1 MLPWSII
8 TPLNNCP
15 GCSTRMA
22 SSRRSAW
29 PSWSHSWSVRG
40 KLCCNCST
48 NSTTGKQA
56 SLSPLNDLQT
66 RASSIIA
73 KDGIWY
79 DVVHSCL
86 FRYGFHRV
94 ESSYLTILDHK
105 KVAGLF
111 KRLRNYPS
119 PNGRTKRSNGDGTV
133 SPQVEI
139 NLYPNFPL
147 ISLDMSIS
155 PFSVHIH
162 TISTPNR
169 VRSSTRWINQSLI
182 VPSAVRSVI
191 ENNIIK
197 F

>member
-1 MLPWSII
+1 MLLWNL
-8 TPLNNCP
+8 TTQLNICP
-15 GCSTRMA
+15 GFSTRTA
-22 SSRRSAW
+22 FSPRSAW
-29 PSWSHSWSVRG
+29 QSCSRTWSVGGRP
-40 KLCCNCST
+40 CCNFST

-56 SLSPLNDLQT
+56 SLSPLNALQP

-73 KDGIWY
+73 KDGIWH

-139 NLYPNFPL
+139 KLYPNFPL

-169 VRSSTRWINQSLI
+169 VTSSAHWIN
-182 VPSAVRSVI
+182 
-191 ENNIIK
+191 
-197 F
+197 